1 MHPVEAFIRQRVNPP
16 QQEIDQLIAKMKLRT
31 LRKGEQFCELGQIP
45 GDIGLLV
52 TGKMRCFTLSETGDD
67 TTIDFIFPVNLVA
80 AFDAAVAGEP
90 SRVAIEA
97 LEDCELYVCPLSVR
111 EDLIAHGDRAW
122 MKLNQIEMEQLYRRK
137 NQFAISI
144 QSKDVTTRY
153 RELLRMFPGVAKIRQ
168 YHLASYLGILPQS
181 LSRIR
186 ARLARKKRS

>member
-97 LEDCELYVCPLSVR
+97 LED
-111 EDLIAHGDRAW
+111 
-122 MKLNQIEMEQLYRRK
+122 
-137 NQFAISI
+137 
-144 QSKDVTTRY
+144 
-153 RELLRMFPGVAKIRQ
+153 
-168 YHLASYLGILPQS
+168 
-181 LSRIR
+181 
-186 ARLARKKRS
+186 